1 MDNRKQLFQCLSLIH
16 LGPNWRWTNSTGD
29 KKGESDEQQ
38 LANYKRLLRMF
49 QDKRS
54 AQFSI
59 HQIGITV

>member
-1 MDNRKQLFQCLSLIH
+1 MFFHVQCLSLIH
-16 LGPNWRWTNSTGD
+16 LGPNWRWTNSNGD
-29 KKGESDEQQ
+29 KKEESDEQQ

-59 HQIGITV
+59 HQIGK